1 MTREEVLDLF
11 DQYHDQVYRL
21 ALTITRSHQDGEDMV
36 QTVFLKLLTGATR
49 PQPGKEKAWL
59 CQITVNC
66 CRDLLR
72 ARKRRAWEP
81 LETAKLPPVA
91 GPEERELLE
100 AVLALPDKYRAAVH
114 LHYYEGY
121 TTQEIGAMLGVSPS
135 AVSMRLHR
143 ARKLLEESLKEEFYE
158 DPLSQHL

>member
-1 MTREEVLDLF
+1 
-11 DQYHDQVYRL
+11 
-21 ALTITRSHQDGEDMV
+21 MV
-36 QTVFLKLLTGATR
+36 QTVFLKLLTGKTR

-59 CQITVNC
+59 YQITANT

-81 LETAKLPPVA
+81 LETANLPPAA
-91 GPEERELLE
+91 GPEEREVLE

-121 TTQEIGAMLGVSPS
+121 TFREIADLLGVSPS

-143 ARKLLEESLKEEFYE
+143 ARKLLQESLKEEEFYE
-158 DPLSQHL
+158 DPLSQRL